1 MHSQFSLAIVEDRM
15 DPLKL
20 GRVRVRVFG
29 VHSEFLTD
37 VPTSSLPWAI
47 PIMPSTSAS
56 ISGIGSSPTQYV
68 EGSLVFVF
76 FQDGDSKQQPIIL
89 GSVHGIPLSKLPF
102 AFSDTSIT
110 DTGGISSTTKKQNVT
125 DESGTPVVDSSGTPV
140 TTDTPTDESNET
152 TGDTVDIKAGV
163 AKYGSNVT
171 IVHKALLDAGIKDPF
186 AIAAILSNVGKESS
200 FKLVREGMKYSSV
213 ERLKTVFP
221 SKFSSMSDNDA
232 KQYLN
237 DEAKLAN
244 YVYANRYGNGNA
256 ESGDGF
262 KYRGGGFVQVTFKS
276 NYQRVGSGVDLV
288 TNSDSINN
296 PDVAAKAVA
305 QFYIMSYGGANK
317 LKFNSLNDA
326 LESVTRKTNAGG
338 YSRDIIKVKDIA
350 PLFIAKKDTIAE
362 EEKKKAESPNNPE
375 NLLDKTVTQQEI
387 NSGKLLP
394 QINTGVGFSDP
405 NKKYP
410 IESMLGEPDTNR
422 LARRTTTNTL
432 VETKIKNNRSGIR
445 SIDSTFSEPK
455 PPFNGQYP
463 YNHVYGTESGHTLE
477 FDDTFGSERINI
489 FHSSGTY
496 SEIDKY
502 GNQVNKIMG
511 DSFTITERNGYI
523 YVDGT
528 ARITV
533 GSDVKLVVGGNLDIE
548 VDGDVNYNVG
558 GNVNWKVGGN
568 VSSKSGGSFG
578 IDADKIHLNS
588 GTVNSLGFDSRGAN
602 SVDYA
607 IRTPENFVGVST
619 VEIDDNEPSVVDQ
632 YHKQEIEA
640 GNMTQ
645 KELDDG
651 AKAAEKPEIVDT
663 EKPKDI
669 DKVPVPASCSIFE
682 NLKDIPDNMQISKN
696 FTIGMLSTK
705 TALNNPTHKL
715 VDQRN
720 LKVSEIA
727 CNLKKVAENCGDP
740 IKAKYP
746 NMFVTSGFRRGSGTS
761 QHELGEAIDMQFSGV
776 SKSEYFAIAQ
786 WIKDNI
792 IFDKLLLEYKTTD
805 SGNPWIHISYKDGPR
820 KEIYTY
826 MNNKNV
832 GTGLRK
838 LQ

>member
-1 MHSQFSLAIVEDRM
+1 MQSQFSLAIVEDRM

-29 VHSEFLTD
+29 VHSESLTD
-37 VPTSSLPWAI
+37 VPTSSLPWAV
-47 PIMPSTSAS
+47 PIMPATSAS

-89 GSVHGIPLSKLPF
+89 GSIQGIPLSKLPF
-102 AFSDTSIT
+102 GFSDTSVT
-110 DTGGISSTTKKQNVT
+110 DTGGISSTKVEQNVT
-125 DESGTPVVDSSGTPV
+125 DSSGEPVVDSSGIPIATESQL
-140 TTDTPTDESNET
+140 DESSDFVNTE
-152 TGDTVDIKAGV
+152 AGV
-163 AKYGSNVT
+163 AKYGPNVNLVYKA
-171 IVHKALLDAGIKDPF
+171 IVDAGIKDPY
-186 AIAAILSNVGKESS
+186 AIVAILSNVGKESS
-200 FKLVREGMKYSSV
+200 FKLIRESMNYSSV
-213 ERLKTVFP
+213 DRLKLIFP
-221 SKFSSMSDNDA
+221 SKFSTMSDNNA
-232 KQYLN
+232 KQYVN
-237 DEAKLAN
+237 NEVKLAN
-244 YVYANRYGNGNA
+244 YVYANRYGNGNE

-276 NYQRVGSGVDLV
+276 NYQRVGSGIGVDLA
-288 TNSDSINN
+288 SDSNSIND
-296 PDVAAKAVA
+296 PTIAAKAVA

-317 LKFNSLNDA
+317 LKFNSINDA

-350 PLFIAKKDTIAE
+350 PLFIAKIDVKAE

-375 NLLDKTVTQQEI
+375 NSLDKTVTQQEI
-387 NSGKLLP
+387 NSGKLL
-394 QINTGVGFSDP
+394 QSNTGVGFSDP

-410 IESMLGEPDTNR
+410 IDSMLREPDTNR
-422 LARRTTTNTL
+422 LSRRSTANTL
-432 VETKIKNNRSGIR
+432 VDVKIKNNRSGIR

-463 YNHVYGTESGHTLE
+463 YNHVFATESGHTLE

-558 GNVNWKVGGN
+558 GNVNWKVGGSI
-568 VSSKSGGSFG
+568 SSNSGGSFG
-578 IDADKIHLNS
+578 IDANQIHLNS
-588 GTVNSLGFDSRGAN
+588 NTVKSLGFDSRGAN
-602 SVDYA
+602 SVDYT

-619 VEIDDNEPSVVDQ
+619 VEIDDDEPSVVDQ

-645 KELDDG
+645 RELDNG
-651 AKAAEKPEIVDT
+651 VKAAETPEIIDT
-663 EKPKDI
+663 ETPKNI
-669 DKVPVPASCSIFE
+669 DPIPASCSIFE

-705 TALNNPTHKL
+705 TTLNNPTHKL
-715 VDQRN
+715 ADQRN

-761 QHELGEAIDMQFSGV
+761 QHELGQAIDMQFSGV
-776 SKSEYFAIAQ
+776 SKEDYFTIAQ
-786 WIKDNI
+786 WIRDNI
-792 IFDKLLLEYKTTD
+792 IFDKLLLEYKTTGT
-805 SGNPWIHISYKDGPR
+805 GNPWIHIAYKDGPR

-832 GTGLRK
+832 GVGLRK